1 MVKTGLQAMHLLPED
16 EGEGGEEGGAED
28 EGGEEQPALLRVRNR
43 LHLLRHQVI
52 GGRVS
57 HMMSRDFFPVAAT
70 PQLPL
75 TSTLSTK
82 PTPKVLTK
90 FLLSFHFCIIYSC
103 SRPEGLQRDQ
113 SFIK

>member
-28 EGGEEQPALLRVRNR
+28 EEGEEQPALLRVRNR

-52 GGRVS
+52 GGHVS

-70 PQLPL
+70 PQL

-82 PTPKVLTK
+82 PTPKVSAK
-90 FLLSFHFCIIYSC
+90 FLLCHLIFALFT
-103 SRPEGLQRDQ
+103 LVVDQ
-113 SFIK
+113 KDSKETNHL

>member
-16 EGEGGEEGGAED
+16 EGEGGEGGGAGD
-28 EGGEEQPALLRVRNR
+28 EEGEEQPAPLRVRNR

-57 HMMSRDFFPVAAT
+57 HVMSRDFFSVAAT

-75 TSTLSTK
+75 TSTLSNK
-82 PTPKVLTK
+82 PTPKVLAK
-90 FLLSFHFCIIYSC
+90 FLLWHFIFA
-103 SRPEGLQRDQ
+103 LFTLAVDQ
-113 SFIK
+113 KDSKETNHL